1 MVCCIV
7 VVGVFAGLVVIIH
20 ISQGVHQAMMTM
32 YRTGVANLPL
42 HGGKAPSWLTG
53 RMRKLAKE
61 IASIMIE
68 EQGTEKFIERLS
80 NPYWFQAFGCVLA
93 YDWHS
98 SGVTTVV
105 TGILK
110 GALTPEEHGVVVC
123 GGKGK
128 TSRKT
133 PSDIATVGK
142 KFGFSQQTI
151 DELTYNSRMTAK
163 VDNTAIQADYQLY
176 HHAFLVTKDEKW
188 AVIQQGMSDQDR
200 SARRYHWLSESTQ
213 CFVEEPHN
221 AIVGNVKRER
231 ALNMV
236 AKNSDAARKAS
247 VDLSKEPTRKLMNL
261 IQSTAKPL
269 NQTSLQDWLPKT
281 LDPWQQTQTTLNMP
295 RNINWD
301 TLARVYEF
309 QPQNYEELLSVKGV
323 GPATVRGL
331 ALVAELVYGEA
342 PSWEDPVKFSF
353 AYGGKD
359 GVPYPVDRKAM
370 DESIQILRQSVQE
383 AKIGDTEKLQSL
395 QRLRRYVPADA
406 NS

>member
-1 MVCCIV
+1 M
-7 VVGVFAGLVVIIH
+7 
-20 ISQGVHQAMMTM
+20 M

-42 HGGKAPSWLTG
+42 HGGKAPSWLTV

-61 IASIMIE
+61 IANVMIE
-68 EQGTEKFIERLS
+68 EQGTAKFIARLS
-80 NPYWFQAFGCVLA
+80 DPYWFQAFGCVLA

-110 GALTPEEHGVVVC
+110 GALSPQEHGIAVC

-133 PSDIATVGK
+133 PSDIATAGE
-142 KFGFSQQTI
+142 KFGFSEQTI
-151 DELTYNSRMTAK
+151 EDLTYTSKMTAK
-163 VDNTAIQADYQLY
+163 VDNTAIQAGYQLY

-188 AVIQQGMSDQDR
+188 AVIQQGMSNEDR
-200 SARRYHWLSESTQ
+200 TARRYHWLSENTKS
-213 CFVEEPHN
+213 FVVEPHN
-221 AIVGNVKRER
+221 AIVGNTKRER

-236 AKNSDAARKAS
+236 SKTSEGSRKAS

-261 IQSTAKPL
+261 IASAQKPL
-269 NQTSLQDWLPKT
+269 QQKSLQEWLPKPT
-281 LDPWQQTQTTLNMP
+281 DPWQQAFTTLNMP

-301 TLARVYEF
+301 TMSRVYDF
-309 QPQNYEELLSVKGV
+309 QPSNYEELLSVKGV

-331 ALVAELVYGEA
+331 ALVAELMYGEE
-342 PSWEDPVKFSF
+342 PSWEDPVKYSF

-359 GVPYPVDRKAM
+359 GVPFPVDRKAM
-370 DESIQILRQSVQE
+370 DESIEILKQSVAQS
-383 AKIGDTEKLQSL
+383 KIGDKEKLQSL
-395 QRLRRYVPADA
+395 KRLRRYVPRDA

>member
-1 MVCCIV
+1 
-7 VVGVFAGLVVIIH
+7 
-20 ISQGVHQAMMTM
+20 M

-42 HGGKAPSWLTG
+42 HGGKAPSWLTV

-61 IASIMIE
+61 IADIMIE
-68 EQGTEKFIERLS
+68 EQGTAAFIQRLS
-80 NPYWFQAFGCVLA
+80 DPYWFQAFGCVLA

-110 GALTPEEHGVVVC
+110 GALSPEEHGIAVC
-123 GGKGK
+123 GGKGR
-128 TSRKT
+128 TSKKT
-133 PSDIATVGK
+133 PSDIALAGE
-142 KFGFSQQTI
+142 KFGFSEETI
-151 DELTYNSRMTAK
+151 KTLTYNSKMAAK
-163 VDNTAIQADYQLY
+163 VDNTAIQAGYQLY

-188 AVIQQGMSDQDR
+188 AVIQQGMSAQDR
-200 SARRYHWLSESTQ
+200 SARRYHWLSDNVTD
-213 CFVEEPHN
+213 FVVEPHS

-236 AKNSDAARKAS
+236 AKDSEAARKAS
-247 VDLSKEPTRKLMNL
+247 VDLAKEPTRKLMNL

-269 NQTSLQDWLPKT
+269 NQKSLQDWLPKT
-281 LDPWQQTQTTLNMP
+281 DDPWQQTLTSLNMP

-301 TLARVYEF
+301 TLSRVYEF
-309 QPQNYEELLSVKGV
+309 QPNNYEELLSVKGV

-331 ALVAELVYGEA
+331 ALVAELVYGEK

-359 GVPYPVDRKAM
+359 GVPFPVDRKAM
-370 DESIQILRQSVQE
+370 DESIQILKQSVQE
-383 AKIGDTEKLQSL
+383 AKIGDKEKLHSL
-395 QRLRRYVPADA
+395 QRLRRFVPENT

>member
-1 MVCCIV
+1 
-7 VVGVFAGLVVIIH
+7 
-20 ISQGVHQAMMTM
+20 M
-32 YRTGVANLPL
+32 YRTGMANLPL
-42 HGGKAPSWLTG
+42 HGGKAPSWLTV

-61 IASIMIE
+61 IANIMIE
-68 EQGTEKFIERLS
+68 EQGTAKFIQRLS
-80 NPYWFQAFGCVLA
+80 DPYWFQAFGCVLA

-110 GALTPEEHGVVVC
+110 GALSPEEHGIAVC

-133 PSDIATVGK
+133 PSDITSVGE
-142 KFGFSQQTI
+142 KFGFSEQTI
-151 DELTYNSRMTAK
+151 KALTYTSRMTAK
-163 VDNTAIQADYQLY
+163 VDNTAIQAGYQLY

-188 AVIQQGMSDQDR
+188 AVIQQGMSQEDR
-200 SARRYHWLSESTQ
+200 TARRYHWLSENTKN
-213 CFVEEPHN
+213 FVVEPHN
-221 AIVGNVKRER
+221 AIVGSVKREK

-236 AKNSDAARKAS
+236 AKTSEGARKAS

-269 NQTSLQDWLPKT
+269 NQKSLQDWLPKT
-281 LDPWQQTQTTLNMP
+281 ADPWQQSLNTLNMP

-301 TLARVYEF
+301 TLSRVYEF
-309 QPQNYEELLSVKGV
+309 QPNNYEELLSVKGV

-331 ALVAELVYGEA
+331 ALVAELVYGEK

-359 GVPYPVDRKAM
+359 GVPFPVDRKAM
-370 DESIQILRQSVQE
+370 DESIQILKQSVE
-383 AKIGDTEKLQSL
+383 AAKIGDKEKLQSL
-395 QRLRRYVPADA
+395 QRLRRYVPEDA

>member
-1 MVCCIV
+1 
-7 VVGVFAGLVVIIH
+7 
-20 ISQGVHQAMMTM
+20 M
-32 YRTGVANLPL
+32 YRTGFANLPL
-42 HGGKAPSWLTG
+42 HGGKAPSWLTV

-61 IASIMIE
+61 IADIIIE
-68 EQGTEKFIERLS
+68 EYGTATFVQRLS
-80 NPYWFQAFGCVLA
+80 DPFWFQAFGCVLA

-110 GALTPEEHGVVVC
+110 GAISPEEHGIAVC

-128 TSRKT
+128 TSKKT
-133 PSDIATVGK
+133 PADIAVAGE
-142 KFGFSQQTI
+142 KFGFSEETI
-151 DELTYNSRMTAK
+151 QALTYNSKMAAK
-163 VDNTAIQADYQLY
+163 VDNSAIQAGYQLY

-188 AVIQQGMSDQDR
+188 AVIQQGMSAENR
-200 SARRYHWLSESTQ
+200 SARRYHWLSDNVSD
-213 CFVEEPHN
+213 FVVEPHN
-221 AIVGNVKRER
+221 AIVCNKKRKT

-236 AKNSDAARKAS
+236 AKDSQAARKAS
-247 VDLSKEPTRKLMNL
+247 VDLAKEPTRKLMNL

-269 NQTSLQDWLPKT
+269 NQASLQEWLPKT
-281 LDPWQQTQTTLNMP
+281 DDPWQQTLNTLNMP

-301 TLARVYEF
+301 TLSRVYEF
-309 QPQNYEELLSVKGV
+309 QPSNYEELLSVKGV

-331 ALVAELVYGEA
+331 ALVAELVYGEK

-353 AYGGKD
+353 AFGGKD

-370 DESIQILRQSVQE
+370 DESIQILKQSVQE
-383 AKIGDTEKLQSL
+383 AKIGEKEKLRSL
-395 QRLRRYVPADA
+395 QNLRQFVPADA

>member
-1 MVCCIV
+1 
-7 VVGVFAGLVVIIH
+7 
-20 ISQGVHQAMMTM
+20 M

-42 HGGKAPSWLTG
+42 HGGKAPSWLTV
-53 RMRKLAKE
+53 RMRKLARE
-61 IASIMIE
+61 IADIMIE
-68 EQGTEKFIERLS
+68 EQGTTKFIERLS
-80 NPYWFQAFGCVLA
+80 DPYWFQAFGCVLA

-110 GALTPEEHGVVVC
+110 GALSPEEHGIAVC

-133 PSDIATVGK
+133 PGDIALAGD
-142 KFGFSQQTI
+142 KFGFSQETI
-151 DELTYNSRMTAK
+151 ETLTYNSRMAAK
-163 VDNTAIQADYQLY
+163 VDNTAIQAGYQLY

-188 AVIQQGMSDQDR
+188 AVIQQGMSDADR
-200 SARRYHWLSESTQ
+200 SARRYHWLSDNVTD
-213 CFVEEPHN
+213 FVAEPEN
-221 AIVGNVKRER
+221 AIVGDVKRAS

-236 AKNSDAARKAS
+236 AKDSEAARKAS
-247 VDLSKEPTRKLMNL
+247 VDLVKEPPRKLMNL

-269 NQTSLQDWLPKT
+269 NQMSLGEWLPKT
-281 LDPWQQTQTTLNMP
+281 DDPWQQTLTSLNMP

-301 TLARVYEF
+301 TLSRVYEF
-309 QPQNYEELLSVKGV
+309 QPSNYEELLSLKGV

-331 ALVAELVYGEA
+331 ALVAELVYGEK

-359 GVPYPVDRKAM
+359 CVPFPVDRKAM
-370 DESIQILRQSVQE
+370 DESIQILKQSVQE
-383 AKIGDTEKLQSL
+383 AKIGDKEKLQSL
-395 QRLRRYVPADA
+395 QRLRWFVPENA
-406 NS
+406 NY

>member
-1 MVCCIV
+1 
-7 VVGVFAGLVVIIH
+7 
-20 ISQGVHQAMMTM
+20 M

-42 HGGKAPSWLTG
+42 HGGKAPSWLTV

-61 IASIMIE
+61 IANIMIE
-68 EQGTEKFIERLS
+68 EYGTDTFIARLS
-80 NPYWFQAFGCVLA
+80 DPYWFQAFGCVLA

-110 GALTPEEHGVVVC
+110 TALTPEEHGIAVC

-133 PSDIATVGK
+133 PGDIASVGE
-142 KFGFSQQTI
+142 KFGFSEETI
-151 DELTYNSRMTAK
+151 KTLTYSSKMAAK
-163 VDNTAIQADYQLY
+163 VDNTAIQAGYQLY
-176 HHAFLVTKDEKW
+176 HHAFLITRDEKW
-188 AVIQQGMSDQDR
+188 AVIQQGMSEQDS
-200 SARRYHWLSESTQ
+200 SARRYHWLSENVTD
-213 CFVEEPHN
+213 FVVEPEN
-221 AIVGNVKRER
+221 AIVGDVKRQT

-236 AKNSDAARKAS
+236 AKTSEGSRKAS
-247 VDLSKEPTRKLMNL
+247 VDLAKEPTRKLMNL
-261 IQSTAKPL
+261 IQSAAKPL
-269 NQTSLQDWLPKT
+269 NQVSLQNWMPQTD
-281 LDPWQQTQTTLNMP
+281 DPWQQTLNSLNMP

-301 TLARVYEF
+301 TMSRIYEF
-309 QPQNYEELLSVKGV
+309 QPRNYEELLSVKGV

-331 ALVAELVYGEA
+331 ALVAELVYGEK

-370 DESIQILRQSVQE
+370 DESIQILKQSVQE
-383 AKIGDTEKLQSL
+383 AKIGEKEKLHSL
-395 QRLRRYVPADA
+395 ARLRRFVPEGVG
-406 NS
+406 S

>member
-1 MVCCIV
+1 LMN
-7 VVGVFAGLVVIIH
+7 
-20 ISQGVHQAMMTM
+20 M

-53 RMRKLAKE
+53 RMQKLAKE

-68 EQGTEKFIERLS
+68 DQGTTKFIQRLS
-80 NPYWFQAFGCVLA
+80 DPFWFQAFGCVLA

-110 GALTPEEHGVVVC
+110 GALSPEEHGVAVC

-133 PSDIATVGK
+133 PGDIVAAGK
-142 KFGFSQQTI
+142 KFGFSEQTV
-151 DELTYNSRMTAK
+151 DDLTYTSRMTAK
-163 VDNTAIQADYQLY
+163 VDNTAIQAGYQLY

-188 AVIQQGMSDQDR
+188 AVIQQGMSDQDS
-200 SARRYHWLSESTQ
+200 SARRYHWLSENTQ
-213 CFVEEPHN
+213 SYVEEPHN
-221 AIVGNVKRER
+221 AIACNIKREC

-236 AKNSDAARKAS
+236 AKTSDAARKAS
-247 VDLSKEPTRKLMNL
+247 VDLSKEPTKKLYSL
-261 IQSTAKPL
+261 IQSTARPL
-269 NQTSLQDWLPKT
+269 NQTSLQQWLPKISNS
-281 LDPWQQTQTTLNMP
+281 WIQTQTTLNMP

-301 TLARVYEF
+301 TLARIYEF
-309 QPQNYEELLSVKGV
+309 QPSDYEELLSVRGV

-331 ALVAELVYGEA
+331 ALVAELIYGEA

-359 GVPYPVDRKAM
+359 GVPYPVNRKAM
-370 DESIQILRQSVQE
+370 DESIEILKQSVQE
-383 AKIGDTEKLQSL
+383 AKIGDKEKKQSL
-395 QRLRRYVPADA
+395 QRLRYYVPETA

>member
-1 MVCCIV
+1 
-7 VVGVFAGLVVIIH
+7 
-20 ISQGVHQAMMTM
+20 M

-61 IASIMIE
+61 ISSIIID
-68 EQGTEKFIERLS
+68 EQGTAKFIQRLS
-80 NPYWFQAFGCVLA
+80 DPFWFQAFGCVLA

-110 GALTPEEHGVVVC
+110 SALSPEEHGVAVC

-133 PSDIATVGK
+133 PSDIAEVGE
-142 KFGFSQQTI
+142 KFGFSQETI
-151 DELTYNSRMTAK
+151 DELTFTSRITAK
-163 VDNTAIQADYQLY
+163 VDNTAIQAGYQLY
-176 HHAFLVTKDEKW
+176 HHAFIVTKDEHW
-188 AVIQQGMSDQDR
+188 AVIQQGMSDMDH
-200 SARRYHWLSESTQ
+200 SARRYHWLSENTK

-221 AIVGNVKRER
+221 AIVGDAKRER

-236 AKNSDAARKAS
+236 AKESEAARKAS

-261 IQSTAKPL
+261 IQSTANPL
-269 NQTSLQDWLPKT
+269 NQTSLQTWLPKT
-281 LDPWQQTQTTLNMP
+281 TDPWLQTQTTLNMP

-301 TLARVYEF
+301 TLARIYEF
-309 QPQNYEELLSVKGV
+309 QPSNYEELLSIKGV

-331 ALVAELVYGEA
+331 TLVAELIYGDS
-342 PSWEDPVKFSF
+342 PSWDDPVKFSF
-353 AYGGKD
+353 AFGGKD
-359 GVPYPVDRKAM
+359 GVPYPVNRKSM
-370 DESIQILRQSVQE
+370 DESIQILRDSVQN
-383 AKIGDTEKLQSL
+383 AKIGDKEKLQAL
-395 QRLRRYVPADA
+395 QKLRQYVPENA

>member
-1 MVCCIV
+1 
-7 VVGVFAGLVVIIH
+7 
-20 ISQGVHQAMMTM
+20 M

-42 HGGKAPSWLTG
+42 HGGKAPSWLTV
-53 RMRKLAKE
+53 RMRKLARE
-61 IASIMIE
+61 IAGIMIE
-68 EQGTEKFIERLS
+68 EHGTDVFLQRLS
-80 NPYWFQAFGCVLA
+80 DPYWFQAFGCVLA

-110 GALTPEEHGVVVC
+110 GALSPEEHGVAVC

-133 PSDIATVGK
+133 PSDIEAVGE
-142 KFGFSQQTI
+142 KFGFSQETI
-151 DELTYNSRMTAK
+151 DALTYTSRMTAK
-163 VDNTAIQADYQLY
+163 VDNTAIQAGYQLY

-200 SARRYHWLSESTQ
+200 SARRYHWLSDNTQ
-213 CFVEEPHN
+213 CFVEEPHS
-221 AIVGNVKRER
+221 AIVGVKHAR

-236 AKNSDAARKAS
+236 AAQSEDARKAS
-247 VDLSKEPTRKLMNL
+247 VDLAKEPTKKLFNL
-261 IQSTAKPL
+261 IQSASKPQ
-269 NQTSLQDWLPKT
+269 NQASLQQWLPKT
-281 LDPWQQTQTTLNMP
+281 ADPWQQTLTTLNMP

-309 QPQNYEELLSVKGV
+309 QPQNYEELLSVRGV

-331 ALVAELVYGEA
+331 ALVAELVYGEE

-353 AYGGKD
+353 AFGGKD

-370 DESIQILRQSVQE
+370 DESIQILKDSVQA
-383 AKIGDTEKLQSL
+383 AKIGEKEKLQSL
-395 QRLRRYVPADA
+395 QRLRRYVPEDA